1 MSTAERC
8 YPELRERAVR
18 MVRGQRSE
26 YSSEWAT
33 MRSIAEKPAARPRRC
48 ASGYGGRS
56 ATRARARAGR
66 ATSGSGSR
74 RWNGR
79 IGSSGGRTR
88 SCARP
93 RLFSRRRN
101 SAAAR
106 SDAGIHRPASG
117 GLRGRADLRE
127 AADRPVDV
135 LCTQGPTGRP
145 GAVPGPSAARRDLHL
160 LLARLKFTARL
171 GGPTDSAPAPAQSLP
186 AARAARAATWRSRRT
201 AGTTTNA
208 PATTGLI
215 LWDSSGSAPD
225 FAVVGVRMIGTSGR
239 RIRTGGCGRRSC
251 RGP

>member
-18 MVRGQRSE
+18 MVREQRSE

-117 GLRGRADLRE
+117 GLRGSSRSARSCRSPRRRTMHTRP
-127 AADRPVDV
+127 DRP
-135 LCTQGPTGRP
+135 TRRGARP
-145 GAVPGPSAARRDLHL
+145 VSSATR
-160 LLARLKFTARL
+160 
-171 GGPTDSAPAPAQSLP
+171 PPP
-186 AARAARAATWRSRRT
+186 AARAAEVHRPAGWPNRFCACSSSISSCGARCSGCYVAIPTNRRDHYQRPSY
-201 AGTTTNA
+201 N
-208 PATTGLI
+208 
-215 LWDSSGSAPD
+215 WSD
-225 FAVVGVRMIGTSGR
+225 FVGQ
-239 RIRTGGCGRRSC
+239 
-251 RGP
+251 

>member
-18 MVRGQRSE
+18 MVREQRSE

-93 RLFSRRRN
+93 RFFRAGKTRPPREVMLAFIDRHREVYGVEPICAKLPIAPSTYYAHKARQADPARCPARQQRDETSTCCSR
-101 SAAAR
+101 
-106 SDAGIHRPASG
+106 G
-117 GLRGRADLRE
+117 
-127 AADRPVDV
+127 
-135 LCTQGPTGRP
+135 
-145 GAVPGPSAARRDLHL
+145 
-160 LLARLKFTARL
+160 
-171 GGPTDSAPAPAQSLP
+171 
-186 AARAARAATWRSRRT
+186 
-201 AGTTTNA
+201 
-208 PATTGLI
+208 
-215 LWDSSGSAPD
+215 
-225 FAVVGVRMIGTSGR
+225 
-239 RIRTGGCGRRSC
+239 
-251 RGP
+251 